1 MSNLAPQII
10 DKLPVL
16 EGEIFKELSVTGT
29 LYSMQTL
36 SGELYLPFV
45 VFTGL
50 LVDSD
55 GDCVVDSDGN
65 RIIFYKV
72 II

>member
-1 MSNLAPQII
+1 MSSIEPQII

-16 EGEIFKELSVTGT
+16 QGEIFKELSVTGS
-29 LYSMQTL
+29 LYSEQTL

-45 VFTGL
+45 IFTGL

-55 GDCVVDSDGN
+55 GDYIVDSDGN

>member
-1 MSNLAPQII
+1 MSSIEPQIV

-16 EGEIFKELSVTGT
+16 EGEIFKELSVTGS
-29 LYSMQTL
+29 LYFERTL

-50 LVDSD
+50 LVDSN
-55 GDCVVDSDGN
+55 GDYVVDSDGN